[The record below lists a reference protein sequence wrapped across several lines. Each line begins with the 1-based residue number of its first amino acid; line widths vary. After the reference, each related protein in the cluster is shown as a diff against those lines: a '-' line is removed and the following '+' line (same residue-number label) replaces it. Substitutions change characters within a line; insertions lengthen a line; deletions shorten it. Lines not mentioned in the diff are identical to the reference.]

1 MGIIFPPFEV
11 PQSEDHSRSCKIIL
25 VGQISPV
32 LGQAV
37 LTPVNSCCPLD
48 LARLPGS
55 MFTREVTV
63 VQLITLHKR
72 RLPLI
77 DSIFIYRKKYLFN
90 SLPVLLHISVEI
102 QQFPKKKKKKAAR
115 GIAAELSLEC
125 TNASCSCSVLS
136 AAQGIQ
142 CFRNSFLCFCLEE
155 RGSQWSR

>member
-32 LGQAV
+32 LGRAV

-55 MFTREVTV
+55 MFTREVTA

-77 DSIFIYRKKYLFN
+77 DSISIYRKKYLFN
-90 SLPVLLHISVEI
+90 SLHVLLHISVEI
-102 QQFPKKKKKKAAR
+102 QQFPPQKKAAR
-115 GIAAELSLEC
+115 GTAAELSLEC